1 MIAFAPPRASSIRRI
16 LWIVLA
22 LNVAVT
28 LIKLGV
34 GVVSGSLSVIADGVQ
49 SIIDSAS
56 NVIGLLGVWVS
67 ARPPDENHPY
77 GHHKYEAVAALG
89 IGALSLMAAYEI
101 VRNVFARLT
110 GNPTLLSITPVTIGL
125 LGFTFVVNLGITL
138 YETRLGQRLQSL
150 VLLADAAQTRTNLFV
165 TVSVIASLIAAQFG
179 LNWLDSIVA
188 LIVVVVILRSAYGV
202 LRSTSNVLTDV
213 TAADPKDLEQI
224 VLGVPNVS
232 HVNDIRSR
240 GHADAMYVDLHV
252 QVHPHMGIEQA
263 HSVASEIEHRIA
275 ERLPG
280 VVETLVHVEPVR
292 PEASSSPWQEL
303 SLSHRN
309 VADGLGIG
317 LHDLHAHIEQE
328 GDYSVEVHLEM
339 EASLKLGEAHALADE
354 FEHRIREALPAVRSL
369 TTHIEPLKTV
379 LPNES
384 GLTSPTQVNDL
395 RRRITRLTDQLAG
408 HGACHNV
415 ELHNINGHLTAT
427 LHITQPP
434 DQSLTK
440 AHALAEKVKQ
450 TLRDHEPRLHRIVV
464 HVEPP
469 DQTR

>member
-1 MIAFAPPRASSIRRI
+1 MTASASPRARSIRRI
-16 LWIVLA
+16 LWVVLA

-56 NVIGLLGVWVS
+56 NVIGLLGVWIS

-101 VRNVFARLT
+101 GRNVFTRLT
-110 GNPTLLSITPVTIGL
+110 GNLTLLSITPLTIGL

-138 YETRLGQRLQSL
+138 YETRLGQHLQSH
-150 VLLADAAQTRTNLFV
+150 VLLADAAQTRANLFV

-213 TAADPKDLEQI
+213 IAADPKDVERI
-224 VLGVPNVS
+224 VLSVPNVS
-232 HVNDIRSR
+232 RVNGIRSR

-252 QVHPHMGIEQA
+252 QVPPQMGIEQA
-263 HSVASEIEHRIA
+263 HSVASEIERRIA

-280 VVETLVHVEPVR
+280 VVETLVHVEPVQ
-292 PEASSSPWQEL
+292 PEASSSTWQEL
-303 SLSHRN
+303 SLTLRN

-317 LHDLHAHIEQE
+317 LHDLHAHVEQE
-328 GDYSVEVHLEM
+328 GGYSVEVHLEV

-354 FEHRIREALPAVRSL
+354 FEHRIRAALPAVRAL
-369 TTHIEPLKTV
+369 TTHIEPLRTAF
-379 LPNES
+379 PNES
-384 GLTSPTQVNDL
+384 GLMSPTQLD
-395 RRRITRLTDQLAG
+395 
-408 HGACHNV
+408 
-415 ELHNINGHLTAT
+415 EL
-427 LHITQPP
+427 Q
-434 DQSLTK
+434 
-440 AHALAEKVKQ
+440 
-450 TLRDHEPRLHRIVV
+450 
-464 HVEPP
+464 
-469 DQTR
+469 